1 MKKTA
6 TKKIVI
12 KVAKKLSTPKKSK
25 TSSSKD
31 YTHKVNPFHLAVP
44 VHDLK
49 AAKKFYGD
57 VLGMTEGRTST
68 KWQDYSLYGNQ
79 FVCHWVGKDYRC
91 TDYFN
96 PVDGDEVPVPHFGA
110 CLTSK
115 EFDALAKRLKSKGM
129 KFIIKPHLRFKGQR
143 GEQKTMFF
151 KD

>member
-6 TKKIVI
+6 AKKIVK
-12 KVAKKLSTPKKSK
+12 KVAKKSSAQKK

-31 YTHKVNPFHLAVP
+31 YAHKVNPFHLAVP

>member
-6 TKKIVI
+6 GKKIVK
-12 KVAKKLSTPKKSK
+12 KVTKKSSTQK
-25 TSSSKD
+25 KSSSSKD

-79 FVCHWVGKDYRC
+79 FVCHWVGKNYRC
-91 TDYFN
+91 TDYYN